1 MKKHLLP
8 LLVTVIVATQG
19 CLATTP
25 SEIRALGVRGQ
36 AEINQPYTQAASCL
50 MGQIDKKENRSISRS
65 NKVINHTL
73 RIDQEGENAEIIA
86 NPIIGDESTGYETVG
101 GIYVLSIH
109 PSGPNSSI
117 VEIYV
122 SNNIIFRGA
131 VTDSIKK
138 AASNC
143 NH

>member
-50 MGQIDKKENRSISRS
+50 LGQIDKKENRSISRS
-65 NKVINHTL
+65 RVINHTL
-73 RIDQEGENAEIIA
+73 KIDQEGEKAEIIA
-86 NPIIGDESTGYETVG
+86 NPIIGDESTGYERVG
-101 GIYVLSIH
+101 GIYVLSIN

-122 SNNIIFRGA
+122 SNNMIFRGA
-131 VTDSIKK
+131 ITDSIKK

>member
-50 MGQIDKKENRSISRS
+50 LGQIDKKENRSISRS
-65 NKVINHTL
+65 RVINHTL
-73 RIDQEGENAEIIA
+73 KIDQEGEKAEIIA
-86 NPIIGDESTGYETVG
+86 NPIIGDESTGYESVG
-101 GIYVLSIH
+101 GIYVLSIN

-122 SNNIIFRGA
+122 SNNMIFRGA
-131 VTDSIKK
+131 ITDSIKK